1 MGSPSALMGDA
12 TRTPSAGQPSEMQ
25 QLLALE
31 AVLADEAQQGMR
43 GSVPAKSLALGQ
55 GADAKG

>member
-1 MGSPSALMGDA
+1 MGDA